1 MPGVVKFL
9 SAKDIPGKNGYVFPP
24 TAMFE
29 PEIVRK
35 IWVII
40 FWSKIRIKFPYQLTD
55 NFLLVYCIS
64 P

>member
-9 SAKDIPGKNGYVFPP
+9 SAKDIPGNNEYVFPP

-40 FWSKIRIKFPYQLTD
+40 FWSKMRI
-55 NFLLVYCIS
+55 NFHIS
-64 P
+64 